1 MALTNEQT
9 KFTDF
14 EDISTFATPAFNGA
28 WLCSKVQSC
37 PENGW
42 STAGCLRF
50 LPKEVHT
57 TLADVR
63 FTSGEVKVITYLT
76 EPAEDSAEYEN
87 YLKTKTNEGKAE
99 MQD

>member
-1 MALTNEQT
+1 
-9 KFTDF
+9 
-14 EDISTFATPAFNGA
+14 
-28 WLCSKVQSC
+28 
-37 PENGW
+37 
-42 STAGCLRF
+42 LRF